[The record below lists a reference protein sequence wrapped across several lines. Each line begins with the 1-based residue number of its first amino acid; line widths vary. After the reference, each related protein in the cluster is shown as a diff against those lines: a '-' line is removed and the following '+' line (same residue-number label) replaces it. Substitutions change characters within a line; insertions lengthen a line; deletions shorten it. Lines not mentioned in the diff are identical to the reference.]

1 MGKLYYFG
9 IGGTGSRVLKSLLML
24 LSAGVKLNATEVVP
38 IIIDPDKG
46 AADMAR
52 TADLVREY
60 QQLPRKLLQLL
71 TKQMRIVSLPLRF
84 HCVSADSFCH

>member
-52 TADLVREY
+52 TAD
-60 QQLPRKLLQLL
+60 
-71 TKQMRIVSLPLRF
+71 VSLPQRF